1 MFSRL
6 YQQNITW
13 WSWTKRWALLSS
25 WLPYIGSASLQISA
39 DIISKMET
47 HWLSSSSCTSVLY
60 RFLEFGVESSKWI
73 NLNKKTLQCP
83 FESKMAF
90 LSTESTWCYDEAK
103 YVSPGKCV
111 SSRFC
116 PNLVHGSCGLL
127 GTCPQVGCQM
137 MDGKAI
143 GRVKRE
149 DSWRMVRQSDI
160 RFEDLWNGIEFG

>member
-1 MFSRL
+1 MQGNQMKLPGMGYSTCHWSVAWDWLPPLMFSRL

-127 GTCPQVGCQM
+127 GTCPQVGLSD
-137 MDGKAI
+137 DG
-143 GRVKRE
+143 
-149 DSWRMVRQSDI
+149 W
-160 RFEDLWNGIEFG
+160 